1 MKSSERVPQRVPVMD
16 EGRSSY
22 VHFVQRK
29 MMNGPCRQ
37 EALEFRTED
46 NNTATDR
53 VNSYG
58 EDETKQCSRIS
69 CEIIRP
75 RERRPRRSKRDEER
89 IRRSLTKHSGRG
101 SQRPPLYVP
110 PPSHGPPPLH
120 LSLLLPLALIAAAII
135 FRSMP
140 IERKKR
146 ESSRRARSPLGKVSW
161 ATREEGLGGVFN

>member
-58 EDETKQCSRIS
+58 EDETKQPVLISDDLQAPLANNFAKCSLRMKRKS
-69 CEIIRP
+69 SKTTFLPRQRP
-75 RERRPRRSKRDEER
+75 STPSFER
-89 IRRSLTKHSGRG
+89 IDGKSS
-101 SQRPPLYVP
+101 
-110 PPSHGPPPLH
+110 
-120 LSLLLPLALIAAAII
+120 
-135 FRSMP
+135 
-140 IERKKR
+140 EKR
-146 ESSRRARSPLGKVSW
+146 EHAGWQTVKGRKILCQWARL
-161 ATREEGLGGVFN
+161 